1 MPRRKLNRKGK
12 GVLSSINN
20 FLKKWKP
27 ISTLAS
33 IGSLVPNPY
42 VKGISTIVGAV
53 SGPLGYGKK
62 KHRMGRGINP
72 ELDSGLNIGNGRVK
86 KRMSQKEKMK
96 YVRSFL

>member
-27 ISTLAS
+27 ISTIASLAS
-33 IGSLVPNPY
+33 LIPDSR
-42 VKGISTIVGAV
+42 VKIVSGAV
-53 SGPLGYGKK
+53 GGIAGALGYGKK
-62 KHRMGRGINP
+62 KGRGEI
-72 ELDSGLNIGNGRVK
+72 LTTDYGYGRGRVK
-86 KRMSQKEKMK
+86 KRMSQREKMK

>member
-33 IGSLVPNPY
+33 IGQMVQNPY
-42 VKGISTIVGAV
+42 VKGFSTIIGAV
-53 SGPLGYGKK
+53 SKPLGYGKK
-62 KHRMGRGINP
+62 GRGEI
-72 ELDSGLNIGNGRVK
+72 LTTDYGYGRVK
-86 KRMSQKEKMK
+86 KRMSQREKMK